1 MPFDGTC
8 EIRRA
13 GIDSNGLARLDLKAD
28 NGQFDWNWFFSQ
40 QAVSREVL
48 ATALAAIVSGKRVGC
63 FIDDPI
69 VPNGR
74 IVNIQ
79 LIK

>member
-1 MPFDGTC
+1 MPFDGNC

-13 GIDSNGLARLDLKAD
+13 GIDSNGLARLDLKAE

-40 QAVSREVL
+40 ENVSREVL
-48 ATALAAIVSGKRVGC
+48 ATALAAIVSGKRVSC
-63 FIDDPI
+63 FIGDPI

-74 IVNIQ
+74 IINIQ
-79 LIK
+79 LVK